1 MSARTDLGA
10 EPLSP
15 IRHAV
20 ADLSPGYFAAVMGTG
35 IVSIGLHAAGI
46 GPLSVVLMWIAAI
59 LYVILW
65 ALYIWRAGRFWHRVV
80 GDLRDPQ
87 VAFAYFTVVAATDVL
102 GVRLALEGLTVV
114 AGWLFL
120 CAALIWFVFGYV
132 LPWQV
137 LMIRD
142 GKTILGH
149 ANGTWFVWAVASQSL
164 AIGMA
169 QLRPQVDSALAQW
182 IGLLAVLAWSVG
194 VILYAA
200 MAMLVLLRVVHFGVT
215 PQQFDPAY
223 WVAMGALAIAVV
235 AGAGIVQMEHTPLV
249 DAVRPLIAATVVIFW
264 VFCLWL
270 IPLLIGAGIWRHALH
285 RVPLRYVPTLW
296 SMVFPMG
303 MFAVASL
310 SLGEADALPAA
321 GTVGGVALVVAVIVW
336 AVVLLGT
343 LHQVLNVLW
352 ATLRRRAT
360 ARRLTR

>member
-1 MSARTDLGA
+1 M
-10 EPLSP
+10 SP

-35 IVSIGLHAAGI
+35 IVSIGLHTAGI
-46 GPLSVVLMWIAAI
+46 EPLSAVLMWIAAI
-59 LYVILW
+59 LYVVLW
-65 ALYIWRAGRFWHRVV
+65 ALYISRAIRFWHRVV

-102 GVRLALEGLTVV
+102 GVRLAVEGLGVL
-114 AGWLFL
+114 AGSLFL
-120 CAALIWFVFGYV
+120 FAGLIWFVFGYV

-142 GKTILGH
+142 GRTILGH

-169 QLRPQVDSALAQW
+169 QLRPRVDDGFAQW
-182 IGLLAVLAWSVG
+182 TGLLAVLAWSVG

-200 MAMLVLLRVVHFGVT
+200 MAMLVLLRVVHFGVA

-336 AVVLLGT
+336 AVVLVGM
-343 LHQVLNVLW
+343 LHRVLTVLW
-352 ATLRRRAT
+352 A
-360 ARRLTR
+360 ARRGPAAAQPLTK

>member
-35 IVSIGLHAAGI
+35 IVCIGLHVAGI
-46 GPLSVVLMWIAAI
+46 GPLSAVLTWIAAI

-65 ALYIWRAGRFWHRVV
+65 ALYIWRAARYWHRVV
-80 GDLRDPQ
+80 GDLRDPRI
-87 VAFAYFTVVAATDVL
+87 AFAYFTVVAATDVL

-169 QLRPQVDSALAQW
+169 QLRP
-182 IGLLAVLAWSVG
+182 
-194 VILYAA
+194 
-200 MAMLVLLRVVHFGVT
+200 
-215 PQQFDPAY
+215 P
-223 WVAMGALAIAVV
+223 VANAIV
-235 AGAGIVQMEHTPLV
+235 E
-249 DAVRPLIAATVVIFW
+249 
-264 VFCLWL
+264 
-270 IPLLIGAGIWRHALH
+270 
-285 RVPLRYVPTLW
+285 TL
-296 SMVFPMG
+296 
-303 MFAVASL
+303 
-310 SLGEADALPAA
+310 
-321 GTVGGVALVVAVIVW
+321 
-336 AVVLLGT
+336 
-343 LHQVLNVLW
+343 
-352 ATLRRRAT
+352 
-360 ARRLTR
+360 

>member
-1 MSARTDLGA
+1 MLLRLLHRDAA
-10 EPLSP
+10 ERPTMAEAHKLLA
-15 IRHAV
+15 AV
-20 ADLSPGYFAAVMGTG
+20 AEGLPLPAA
-35 IVSIGLHAAGI
+35 A
-46 GPLSVVLMWIAAI
+46 P
-59 LYVILW
+59 
-65 ALYIWRAGRFWHRVV
+65 
-80 GDLRDPQ
+80 
-87 VAFAYFTVVAATDVL
+87 VAAKSGT
-102 GVRLALEGLTVV
+102 RLL
-114 AGWLFL
+114 
-120 CAALIWFVFGYV
+120 
-132 LPWQV
+132 
-137 LMIRD
+137 
-142 GKTILGH
+142 
-149 ANGTWFVWAVASQSL
+149 
-164 AIGMA
+164 
-169 QLRPQVDSALAQW
+169 
-182 IGLLAVLAWSVG
+182 
-194 VILYAA
+194 
-200 MAMLVLLRVVHFGVT
+200 LLRRQVPRRV
-215 PQQFDPAY
+215 
-223 WVAMGALAIAVV
+223 IAVV